1 MPVPRLPRLRIAHQ
15 LSLLL
20 TSAVVLAVL
29 AVGTLTLWNLRS
41 GFGEY
46 TRQRD
51 EEQLT
56 RFVQLVELRASAS
69 RGMDWLTDDHEAMR
83 ELMDEF
89 NGRPP
94 RARRPQP
101 PPLGQDELRPP
112 PPPPPRPA
120 PGPSSGLAERLVI
133 RDMQGQQIAGRR
145 QPPGARVTV
154 RAVKVDGLEVATVEL
169 TAEPGPEG
177 LDARFLNRQT
187 KGLIAITVA
196 TLIFTG
202 LIGWWVAGRWSRP
215 LRELQMATRRISKG
229 DKTVRIALGD
239 GGSAAVEIDDLISD
253 VNAMAI
259 SLEALE
265 NARRTWIAQ
274 ISHELRTPLSV
285 LRGELESIEDGVRQP
300 TREVIISLRDEVA
313 QLNRLVDDLHT
324 LTVADLGQMPCEF
337 ARGEANEA
345 LIRMSAKFQA
355 RATQL
360 GLRLIVSSPGGPIS
374 AHWDFGRIEQMM
386 SNLLENS
393 LRYTTA
399 PGSIE
404 VTWKTNLDT
413 LQLVIDDSAPS
424 VSPQDMPKLFDPLFR
439 VDAARTRTGQ
449 HGSGMGLSVVLAI
462 AKAHRG
468 SAEAFPSHLGGL
480 RMVIHLPLSP
490 ERLERRKR
498 AT

>member
-1 MPVPRLPRLRIAHQ
+1 MLVPRLPRLRIAHQ
-15 LSLLL
+15 LALLL
-20 TSAVVLAVL
+20 TGAVVLAVV
-29 AVGTLTLWNLRS
+29 AVGSLTLWNLRS

-51 EEQLT
+51 DEQLM

-69 RGMDWLTDDHEAMR
+69 RGMNWLTDDHEAMR
-83 ELMDEF
+83 DLMDEL

-94 RARRPQP
+94 HARHPK
-101 PPLGQDELRPP
+101 PLPIGQDEFR

-120 PGPSSGLAERLVI
+120 PGPPGGLAERLAI
-133 RDMQGQQIAGRR
+133 RDMQGRQIAGRR

-177 LDARFLNRQT
+177 LDARFLNRQYQ
-187 KGLIAITVA
+187 GLIAITLA
-196 TLIFTG
+196 TLVFTG

-229 DKTVRIALGD
+229 DKTVRIALRD
-239 GGSAAVEIDDLISD
+239 GGSAAMEIDDLITD
-253 VNAMAI
+253 VNTMAI
-259 SLEALE
+259 ALEALE

-300 TREVIISLRDEVA
+300 TREVITSLRDEVA

-337 ARGEANEA
+337 ASGEANQA
-345 LIRMSAKFQA
+345 LTRMSAKFQA

-360 GLRLIVSSPGGPIS
+360 GLRLIVSSPGGSIRVN
-374 AHWDFGRIEQMM
+374 WDFGRIEQMLA
-386 SNLLENS
+386 NLLENS

-404 VTWKTNLDT
+404 VAWKANLDT
-413 LQLVIDDSAPS
+413 LQLVVEDSAPS

-462 AKAHRG
+462 AQAHRG
-468 SAEAFPSHLGGL
+468 SATASPSHLGGL

-498 AT
+498 AA